1 MSLLQNRMAVSV
13 SNRKKVAE
21 LAGVSEATV
30 SRVLNGIGP
39 MKESTRQRV
48 LSAAKQ
54 LNYELNAIA
63 SSFARGRSGNIG
75 VVLPHVPKVHLFS
88 TYYFSE
94 ILSGI
99 GEAVR
104 AKGYGLLLLFRDPNE
119 VFDYASLFRTQ
130 RIDACIVLGASEI
143 ASEREGIAKMAGQP
157 VPLCV
162 MDQRFKGLD
171 VSTVAT
177 DHEQGSYEAVKYLLA
192 QGHSRIGFLNGSP
205 QYSNSVDRMA
215 GYMRALREAG
225 IEIDESIVYQ
235 GNYSQKSGW
244 LAANAVYA
252 DLGKLD
258 ALFVANDRMA
268 IGLIQGMRDKG
279 CRFPDDLPIV
289 GYDDSDAASM
299 TEPTL
304 TTVKVPFYAMGRLAV
319 ERLLERLSDPDNTEF
334 RFNETLQTE
343 FIVRKSSGTNRS
355 EENR

>member
-1 MSLLQNRMAVSV
+1 MADTV
-13 SNRKKVAE
+13 SNRKQVAE

-48 LSAAKQ
+48 LAAAKQ

-119 VFDYASLFRTQ
+119 VYDYASLFRTQ
-130 RIDACIVLGASEI
+130 RIDACIVLGASAI

-157 VPLCV
+157 LPFCV
-162 MDQRFKGLD
+162 MDQRFNGMD
-171 VSTVAT
+171 VSLVAT
-177 DHEQGSYEAVKYLLA
+177 DHEQGSYDAVSHLLA
-192 QGHSRIGFLNGSP
+192 QGYRRIGFLNGSP

-215 GYMRALREAG
+215 GYLRALREAE
-225 IEIDESIVYQ
+225 IEIDESIIYH
-235 GNYSQKSGW
+235 GNYSRKSGR
-244 LAANAVYA
+244 LAADDVHA
-252 DLGKLD
+252 DLSKLD

-268 IGLIQGMRDKG
+268 IGLIQGLRDKG
-279 CRFPDDLPIV
+279 CRVPDDLPIV

-299 TEPTL
+299 AEPPL
-304 TTVKVPFYAMGRLAV
+304 TTVKVPFYEMGKLAV
-319 ERLLERLSDPDNTEF
+319 ERLLERLCDPDGTKV
-334 RFNETLQTE
+334 RFNETLQTQ
-343 FIVRKSSGTNRS
+343 FIVRKSSGTNGS
-355 EENR
+355 ENR

>member
-1 MSLLQNRMAVSV
+1 MAESV

-39 MKESTRQRV
+39 MKESTRKRV
-48 LSAAKQ
+48 LAAAKE

-104 AKGYGLLLLFRDPNE
+104 DKGYGLLLLFRDPNE
-119 VFDYASLFRTQ
+119 VYDYASLFRTQ
-130 RIDACIVLGASEI
+130 RIDACIVLGASAI
-143 ASEREGIAKMAGQP
+143 ASEREGIARMAGKP
-157 VPLCV
+157 FPLCV
-162 MDQRFKGLD
+162 MDQRFNGLD
-171 VSTVAT
+171 IHTVAT
-177 DHEQGSYEAVKYLLA
+177 DHEQGSYAAVKHLLD
-192 QGHSRIGFLNGSP
+192 QGYRRIGFLNGSP

-215 GYMRALREAG
+215 GYLRALREAG
-225 IEIDESIVYQ
+225 IEIDESIIYQ
-235 GNYSQKSGW
+235 GNYSRKSGW
-244 LAANAVYA
+244 LAADDVHA

-279 CRFPDDLPIV
+279 CHCPDDLPIV

-299 TEPTL
+299 TEPPL
-304 TTVKVPFYAMGRLAV
+304 TTVKVPFYEMGRLAV
-319 ERLLERLSDPDNTEF
+319 ERLLERLADPDGAEGK
-334 RFNETLQTE
+334 FNDMLQTE

-355 EENR
+355 ETNR